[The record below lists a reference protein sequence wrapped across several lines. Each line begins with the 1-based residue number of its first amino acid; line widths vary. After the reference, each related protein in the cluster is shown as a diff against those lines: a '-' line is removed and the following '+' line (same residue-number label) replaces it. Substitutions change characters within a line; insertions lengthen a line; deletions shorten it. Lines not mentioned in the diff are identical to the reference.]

1 PFMMA
6 LVKDYPM
13 SKIRSGRS
21 DFIEAS
27 VRTVKEGLDR
37 YISVA
42 PKISKDIISTVFMI
56 EDANELCEFI
66 ASNFIFKIEDKMT
79 VLSENSVE
87 KRLNYIYKFLNTEYK
102 VLKIEADIRS
112 KVQQEMEKNQKE
124 YYLRQQIK
132 TISEELDESED
143 TTKESD
149 EYRQKITALKLNEE
163 CNGKLLKEVSRL
175 EKMMS
180 SSQESAVVR
189 TYLDTCLS
197 IPWNT
202 FTKEQV
208 NIIKAEAILN
218 KGHSGLEKVKEKVLE
233 ILSVRQLCD
242 SAKGQIICL
251 VGPPGVGKTSVAA
264 SVAQCLNR
272 NFVRVS
278 LGGVRDESEISG
290 HRRTYVGAMP
300 GKIINSLIQAKSINP
315 VLLLDE
321 IDKMSGDFR
330 GDPAAALLEVLDS
343 EQNHSFHDHYVDMPV
358 DLSNVFFIATANNY
372 SAIPAPLLDRMDVIE
387 LSSYTREEKF
397 DIAKKHLIPKQLEK
411 NGMKA
416 YVKFADSAIYTMIDG
431 YTKEA
436 GVRNLERTIVNV
448 LRKCAKLIASNK
460 EKKISITKNKVIE
473 LLGVEV
479 FKASSLDLS
488 DTIGV
493 ANGLAW
499 TSVGG
504 EMLPIEVTVIPNGSG
519 RLELTGSLGDVMK
532 ESCKIALSY
541 IKSNSEKYHITTDF
555 SKVDIHIHAP
565 EGAVPKDG
573 PSAGVTLTTALLS
586 VLTNR
591 AVRGN
596 VAMTGEVTLQGRVL
610 PIGGLKEK
618 AMAAYRE
625 GIKTVII
632 PFDNQPNLQEV
643 DAKVKEQVKF
653 VPVKTI
659 DQAILV
665 NLA

>member
-1 PFMMA
+1 MSVKVKIKVDNKNEYISLPTIALNGLVVFPNSMVHFDVGREKSIMALDEAMENDRKIFLVPQLDLNMDYPTKTDTYEVGVIGEVKQILKLREGVVKVLIDAKNRAKIVEMDDKGPFMMA

-197 IPWNT
+197 IPWNA

-343 EQNHSFHDHYVDMPV
+343 EQNHSFHDHYVDM
-358 DLSNVFFIATANNY
+358 
-372 SAIPAPLLDRMDVIE
+372 
-387 LSSYTREEKF
+387 
-397 DIAKKHLIPKQLEK
+397 
-411 NGMKA
+411 
-416 YVKFADSAIYTMIDG
+416 
-431 YTKEA
+431 
-436 GVRNLERTIVNV
+436 
-448 LRKCAKLIASNK
+448 
-460 EKKISITKNKVIE
+460 
-473 LLGVEV
+473 
-479 FKASSLDLS
+479 
-488 DTIGV
+488 
-493 ANGLAW
+493 
-499 TSVGG
+499 
-504 EMLPIEVTVIPNGSG
+504 
-519 RLELTGSLGDVMK
+519 
-532 ESCKIALSY
+532 
-541 IKSNSEKYHITTDF
+541 
-555 SKVDIHIHAP
+555 
-565 EGAVPKDG
+565 
-573 PSAGVTLTTALLS
+573 
-586 VLTNR
+586 
-591 AVRGN
+591 
-596 VAMTGEVTLQGRVL
+596 
-610 PIGGLKEK
+610 
-618 AMAAYRE
+618 
-625 GIKTVII
+625 
-632 PFDNQPNLQEV
+632 
-643 DAKVKEQVKF
+643 
-653 VPVKTI
+653 
-659 DQAILV
+659 
-665 NLA
+665 